1 MLQFYDTQGGRN
13 FAMMAPLDAIWF
25 PLCRGKMKQSKK
37 ELVFLFM
44 LEQIASDSNAISRR
58 TSVSEFQTLLA
69 AGERPFCR
77 KRFERRFEI

>member
-1 MLQFYDTQGGRN
+1 
-13 FAMMAPLDAIWF
+13 
-25 PLCRGKMKQSKK
+25 
-37 ELVFLFM
+37 M

-58 TSVSEFQTLLA
+58 TSVSEFQTLPA